1 MTKEFEFNMQLK
13 GVENKNIE
21 QREALR
27 EKAKDKRVS
36 QQNTQHSQ
44 LIQQR
49 RQNLAPINFE
59 SNEDT
64 LDGFSLS
71 QFDPQ

>member
-1 MTKEFEFNMQLK
+1 MAREFEFNMQLK
-13 GVENKNIE
+13 GVENQNIE

-27 EKAKDKRVS
+27 EKGKDRRIGL
-36 QQNTQHSQ
+36 QNTQNSRM
-44 LIQQR
+44 IQQR
-49 RQNLAPINFE
+49 KQNGPPINFE